1 MVAGGGCSKKP
12 RSGIDNN
19 AFCPVGPEGPAFCLW
34 EVREG
39 ITAEEF
45 QAFIDGPN
53 GVNFGLGALM
63 NICKEINVE
72 DERKSPVSKIV
83 LKNLRGLALRVNS
96 RCVGLEVTEL
106 LLLLG
111 VQPVFSGGSWK
122 LRTLLSNFLLST

>member
-1 MVAGGGCSKKP
+1 
-12 RSGIDNN
+12 
-19 AFCPVGPEGPAFCLW
+19 
-34 EVREG
+34 
-39 ITAEEF
+39 
-45 QAFIDGPN
+45 
-53 GVNFGLGALM
+53 M

-72 DERKSPVSKIV
+72 DGRKSPVSKIV

-122 LRTLLSNFLLST
+122 LRTLLSNYLLST